1 MPFCALI
8 TTSAV
13 STAASAPIACPA
25 KSGKPGVSSKWI
37 NTPCQE
43 KLASAEFS
51 EWPNSFSL
59 RIEIANGV
67 ALFDGAP
74 AADGAGCGE
83 QAFGKRR
90 LAGGTVADESDSAK
104 VTGGGLAHSSS
115 PIQVER
121 KPQLQK

>member
-1 MPFCALI
+1 LRIDHHQGRVHGRERANRLSGEVGKARRIDQMDQHPLPGKTRQRCI
-8 TTSAV
+8 QRV
-13 STAASAPIACPA
+13 A
-25 KSGKPGVSSKWI
+25 K
-37 NTPCQE
+37 
-43 KLASAEFS
+43 LLL
-51 EWPNSFSL
+51 L
-59 RIEIANGV
+59 RIEIANRA